1 MYKNLYFKLV
11 FVSLVLLVGLFT
23 ALPLKKIN
31 MGLDLKGGM
40 HLIYKVDT
48 SGLSAKEK
56 KGAAER
62 AVEVIRNRIDELG
75 VKEPVIQPQG
85 TDRILIQ
92 LPGVVD
98 REHALS
104 IIGRTALLEFKLVE
118 DNPDVI
124 KKNRESVDSDHEWN
138 TLEGKKILLKKKA
151 SLTGKS
157 LSDAQVGFGNLG
169 LSYVS
174 IHFNS
179 RDAKKFGEIT
189 EKNTGK
195 RLAILLDGKVRLA
208 PVIKEPIYSGEAQI
222 TGDFSPDEAR
232 DIALVLRSGAL
243 PCPLHV
249 EEERTVGPLLGIDS
263 IRRGVRATIFGLIAV
278 SLFMAGYYLLAGIV
292 CVLALGF
299 NMVLILAGLNAFGAT
314 LTLPGIAGIILTLG
328 MAVDANVLIYERI
341 REELELKKPLS
352 IALRLGYQK
361 AFRTILDS
369 NATTLIAAFFL
380 LIFGTGPIKGFGV
393 TLSLGILASMFTA
406 LVFTRVVF
414 ELLVSNG
421 IIKSLPM
428 FKFVRNP
435 DFQFIKRIK
444 ICIVLSL
451 TVIIAGAFYF
461 VKGGQSNYGI
471 DFAGGQVQEY
481 KFHKEV
487 KLDRLRGL
495 LAKEGLEDFALYR
508 YSSSNT
514 VGIKSSADTYKKVKE
529 VLDKDYKGEYD
540 ILRVDKVGP
549 VVGRLLKKKALLAIL
564 FALLGILGYVTLR
577 FHHFDFGSAAVIA
590 LFHDVFIAASFL
602 LFFAY
607 KFDLLIVTALL
618 TIAGY
623 SINDTIVVYDR
634 IRELSTRF
642 TKEPLPSIIN
652 RAINQTLSRTLI
664 TSLTTLLVVACLFYL
679 GSQNLKGFSF
689 ALIVGFIAG
698 TYSSVYIASPLVIL
712 FRKK

>member
-1 MYKNLYFKLV
+1 MYKNLYSKLV
-11 FVSLVLLVGLFT
+11 LVSLVLLVGLFT

-31 MGLDLKGGM
+31 LGLDLKGGM

-98 REHALS
+98 RERALD
-104 IIGRTALLEFKLVE
+104 IIGKTALLEFKLVE

-179 RDAKKFGEIT
+179 RDAKKFGKIT
-189 EKNTGK
+189 EGNVGK

-249 EEERTVGPLLGIDS
+249 EEERTVGPLLGLDS
-263 IRRGVRATIFGLIAV
+263 IRRGVRATIFGLITV

-341 REELELKKPLS
+341 REESELKKPLS

-369 NATTLIAAFFL
+369 NVTTLIAAFFL

-421 IIKSLPM
+421 VIKSLPM

-435 DFQFIKRIK
+435 NIQFVKRIK

-451 TVIIAGAFYF
+451 AVIIAGAFYL

-487 KLDRLRGL
+487 KLGRLRGL

-549 VVGRLLKKKALLAIL
+549 VVGKLLKKKALLAIL

-577 FHHFDFGSAAVIA
+577 FHHFDFGAAAVIA

-634 IRELSTRF
+634 IRELSMKF
-642 TKEPLPSIIN
+642 TKESLPSIIN

-664 TSLTTLLVVACLFYL
+664 TSLTTLLVVFCLFYL